1 MQAIQKAEG
10 FEAQKLI
17 VFPDAFLEDVSRH
30 PLVKPVY
37 VTDIGFFPR
46 AQYHYRERPDGC
58 STHIFIYCVEGEGW
72 VILENNR
79 KLPIYKNTLVVIPAR
94 TPHIYGAA
102 EANPWSIY
110 WFHLEGEAVQQ
121 FIQSFNMHKSTLYV
135 PATEGVRI
143 INLFEECY
151 EILLYKGY
159 SFKHYL
165 YVSQAMRYLLGIIA
179 LLQGEASQD
188 ERKNVYIELSIQY
201 MIEQIHTSL
210 TLGELANHV
219 NLSKPH
225 FIHLFKQITGYSPI
239 DYYLRLKIQ
248 RSCQYLDLTD
258 QTIKTVSKNVGIQD
272 PYYFSRVFRKI
283 MGQSPSDYRKT
294 KKR

>member
-1 MQAIQKAEG
+1 MQTIQKAEG

-37 VTDIGFFPR
+37 VTDIGFFPH
-46 AQYHYRERPDGC
+46 AQYHYRERPYGC

-72 VILENNR
+72 VMLENNR

-94 TPHIYGAA
+94 TSHIYGAA

-179 LLQGEASQD
+179 LFQGEASQD
-188 ERKNVYIELSIQY
+188 ERKNVYIERSIQY
-201 MIEQIHTSL
+201 MVEQMHSSL

-258 QTIKTVSKNVGIQD
+258 QTIKTISKSVGIQD

-283 MGQSPSDYRKT
+283 IGQSPSDYRKT